1 MRRRWSASSPASA
14 SVPPSSPPRA
24 STWWRLFNRQWR
36 LLKRY
41 WRPLNNQNNPLN
53 NQSNPLNNQNNP
65 LNNQNNPLNTQRRKT
80 RNGHDV
86 SATYWHYTRMFWDPP
101 LLSRPSLSWAD
112 LVASVQSALHQCAHT
127 ATSTKCCCLCL
138 LQALESHVSSN
149 AVKGDLA
156 SLVWRTRKTPTL
168 SLEASSQDF
177 ATIGGNAALK
187 ACLYDYIIN
196 PCLHMEVGGGGRF
209 NGRNTAISTSR
220 HPRAFFCTGR
230 PARERQRFCVRARKW
245 AT

>member
-1 MRRRWSASSPASA
+1 MC
-14 SVPPSSPPRA
+14 
-24 STWWRLFNRQWR
+24 
-36 LLKRY
+36 
-41 WRPLNNQNNPLN
+41 
-53 NQSNPLNNQNNP
+53 
-65 LNNQNNPLNTQRRKT
+65 
-80 RNGHDV
+80 
-86 SATYWHYTRMFWDPP
+86 WDPP
-101 LLSRPSLSWAD
+101 LLSRPSFSWAD
-112 LVASVQSALHQCAHT
+112 LVASVQSALHQCAHI
-127 ATSTKCCCLCL
+127 ATPTKCCCLCL

-168 SLEASSQDF
+168 SLETSTQDF

-220 HPRAFFCTGR
+220 HPRAFFCTGL
-230 PARERQRFCVRARKW
+230 PARERQRFCVRTRKW

>member
-14 SVPPSSPPRA
+14 SALPSSPPRA

-41 WRPLNNQNNPLN
+41 WR
-53 NQSNPLNNQNNP
+53 PLNNQNNP

-86 SATYWHYTRMFWDPP
+86 SATYWHYTRMCWDPP
-101 LLSRPSLSWAD
+101 LLSRPSFSWAD

-127 ATSTKCCCLCL
+127 ATPTKCCCLCL

-196 PCLHMEVGGGGRF
+196 PCLHMEVGGRGRF

-230 PARERQRFCVRARKW
+230 PARERRRFCVRARKW